1 MQPFSV
7 VFRLAVERARF
18 VGFTPDSQDL
28 VFISPGYDDHVE
40 RWRVTDRSRVEF
52 TKISLLACESAGL
65 SPDGRVLVCVDKN
78 GTLTMTE
85 VASGKTFLDLRNF
98 DVQRYSFV
106 GNTIETVPAGRPGLV
121 SICFSPDGN
130 FVLLVTNLRTAA
142 WNLRN
147 GTTVELHGPLKN
159 IQLKERA
166 FVAPD
171 RVLLSDLF
179 RAKNGIAPAELVEFP
194 SGRALTK
201 LKVPRNGLD
210 AATGL
215 GFVLVRPFGQ
225 SSRAAAVDLTTGK
238 VIISDTLALDV
249 WSQFY
254 VAEPSPGKMG
264 LYEIGKGLQA
274 TVVLSKG

>member
-1 MQPFSV
+1 
-7 VFRLAVERARF
+7 LAVERARF